1 MTWPDV
7 TFAGCSWRA
16 ALAWGGLVSGS
27 AVPMSAFTCGVVVE
41 LDRVRI
47 PVTSIAPGPRHPA
60 AFCQRTAR
68 ALLAGG
74 MMAWKRSLVTVVAV
88 LARIPPGAAACG
100 RSAES
105 GGTAPPGSG
114 LVTSPRRERVRSGW

>member
-41 LDRVRI
+41 LRQVRI
-47 PVTSIAPGPRHPA
+47 PVTWIAPAPRPPA
-60 AFCQRTAR
+60 AFCQRTMR
-68 ALLAGG
+68 ALQAAG

-88 LARIPPGAAACG
+88 LARIPPGGVACG

-114 LVTSPRRERVRSGW
+114 LVTSLRRERVRPGR